1 MAKNAMTEQAL
12 LDEQAAATMPEDGPK
27 WPAKV
32 TVTLDSFVDDVTK
45 EKREFISIR
54 LANPFP
60 DDPDVPDFRLATK
73 WESDSAIFKY
83 RAVKHL
89 RQHENIELSGV
100 IRPVTYYNK
109 KFKKDVTYI
118 GLFVPDPFTE
128 DRQLELR
135 IRDEGAQVLFS
146 TLFRDL
152 WDLHNVT
159 VEPVKEK
166 DEE

>member
-1 MAKNAMTEQAL
+1 MAKNVMTEQEL
-12 LDEQAAATMPEDGPK
+12 LDEQAAYTPEDGPK

-32 TVTLDSFVDDVTK
+32 TVALDSFVDDVTK

-83 RAVKHL
+83 RALKYL
-89 RQHENIELSGV
+89 RQHENIVLDGV

-118 GLFVPDPFTE
+118 GLYVPDPFIE
-128 DRQLELR
+128 DRLLELR
-135 IRDEGAQVLFS
+135 IRDERSQGLFS

-152 WDLHNVT
+152 WNLHNVT